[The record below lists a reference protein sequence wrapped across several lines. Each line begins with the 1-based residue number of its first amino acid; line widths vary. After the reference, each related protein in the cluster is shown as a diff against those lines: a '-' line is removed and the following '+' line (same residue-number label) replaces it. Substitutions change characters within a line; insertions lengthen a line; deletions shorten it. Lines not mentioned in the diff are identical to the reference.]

1 MNPLFKLSPL
11 AFAVTLALLPDAQA
25 ADYVLTNGQE
35 TFKETLI
42 YSIFRP
48 CNALE
53 ALIYQGAT
61 AGF

>member
-35 TFKETLI
+35 TFKETL
-42 YSIFRP
+42 
-48 CNALE
+48 NN
-53 ALIYQGAT
+53 
-61 AGF
+61 